1 MFIDSSPAAE
11 LIKLIKLRLMKLQ
24 LESNMILGDYKQY
37 MKKAASNDAAVGI
50 HDGAAQLQYLYTS
63 DHALCL

>member
-1 MFIDSSPAAE
+1 
-11 LIKLIKLRLMKLQ
+11 MKLQ

-37 MKKAASNDAAVGI
+37 MKKAARNDAAVGI

-63 DHALCL
+63 DHTLCL